1 MYCLVFFVVA
11 ILTNIFQVV
20 QVQCDVW
27 IADIAR
33 RNIFFVM
40 HNVTRLIYSS
50 RLAPLTQ
57 SVAPGYYLLPC
68 SLPCGGLIKAL
79 CIFFHGPTAL
89 SVNGLWVM
97 CIATP

>member
-40 HNVTRLIYSS
+40 HNVTRLIY
-50 RLAPLTQ
+50 
-57 SVAPGYYLLPC
+57 VAPHAGAWVEIIQEREKRHL
-68 SLPCGGLIKAL
+68 SLVAPHAGAWVEI
-79 CIFFHGPTAL
+79 CITFAFVQYVSCRSPRG
-89 SVNGLWVM
+89 SVG
-97 CIATP
+97 